1 MCAEGLGWGW
11 GKGPPGTVEQ
21 QPPARLFLVLFFLKQ
36 TGSEHSPP
44 NPAHIRLLTWCT
56 NTSTPNDTE
65 FFLKTQGT
73 ITPLHSKC
81 MKSSTS
87 GLCPE
92 CAHIHPRQEP
102 GWPASWVAE
111 AAALSCRQDFR
122 PLHQLGPENKLLTH
136 FPAPTQ
142 PRSPRG
148 EPEAHTPAAAYTKPL
163 ITTKGLSRNPWRL
176 RCLQKGL
183 CWLRAIHVGRVRSIM
198 INYSQ
203 DRLATHA
210 VNFGSIWLCDCSGW
224 EPPLRLS
231 ICEWGCS
238 YCNNPQFTPS
248 KGNTH

>member
-1 MCAEGLGWGW
+1 
-11 GKGPPGTVEQ
+11 
-21 QPPARLFLVLFFLKQ
+21 
-36 TGSEHSPP
+36 
-44 NPAHIRLLTWCT
+44 
-56 NTSTPNDTE
+56 
-65 FFLKTQGT
+65 
-73 ITPLHSKC
+73 

-122 PLHQLGPENKLLTH
+122 PLHQLGPENKLLPH

-176 RCLQKGL
+176 RLRCLQKGL
-183 CWLRAIHVGRVRSIM
+183 CWLRAIHVGRVHNDQWLSGQAGNPRSQFWV
-198 INYSQ
+198 S
-203 DRLATHA
+203 LA
-210 VNFGSIWLCDCSGW
+210 
-224 EPPLRLS
+224 LRLLRMGTAS
-231 ICEWGCS
+231 QALHPWMRVQLMQQSTVHTVKREYSLSHRLGHFMQLSKCWGLVPGLDKRTRVQDNGFEAGLS
-238 YCNNPQFTPS
+238 YILPAWPWTKS
-248 KGNTH
+248 L